1 MKITLLPGDGIGP
14 EIVAAAADVMD
25 AAAKKFGFTLEY
37 DRQLLGGCA
46 IDAWGDPFPE
56 ATEKSAK
63 AADAVLLGAVGGP
76 QWDQADPAIRPEK
89 GLLRIRKALGLYC
102 NLRPMKVNRFTAH
115 LSPLK
120 AERVSGTDMLIVREL
135 TGGIYFGRHNEAEAI
150 NGVETASDID
160 LYTRPEI
167 ERIARKAFEAA
178 RGRRG
183 RVTSVDKANVLA
195 ESRLWRRIVTEMQQK
210 DYPDIEL
217 NHFYVDNCAMQ
228 LVLNPGQFDVIL
240 TNNIFGDILSDEA
253 SVLGGSI
260 GLLPSAS
267 LGDGTG
273 LYEPIHGSAPDI
285 AGQGIANP
293 TGTILSAA
301 MLFRY
306 SLGKEEVAAAIEA
319 AVDSVYEAGYRTP
332 DLFVPGLKR
341 VNTREMGKLTAK
353 AVLAGK

>member
-1 MKITLLPGDGIGP
+1 
-14 EIVAAAADVMD
+14 MD
-25 AAAKKFGFTLEY
+25 AAAKKFGFALEY
-37 DRQLLGGCA
+37 DHQLLGGCA
-46 IDAWGDPFPE
+46 IDAYNDPYPE
-56 ATEKSAK
+56 VTQKSAN

-76 QWDQADPAIRPEK
+76 KWDNVDPSIRPEK
-89 GLLRIRKALGLYC
+89 GLLRIRKDLGLYC
-102 NLRPMKVNRFTAH
+102 NLRPMKVSKFTAH

-120 AERVSGTDMLIVREL
+120 PERVENTDLLIVREL
-135 TGGIYFGRHNEAEAI
+135 TGGIYFGTHNEAAMVD
-150 NGVETASDID
+150 GVETASDVD
-160 LYTRPEI
+160 LYTRPEV

-178 RGRRG
+178 KVRRG
-183 RVTSVDKANVLA
+183 KVTSVDKANVLA
-195 ESRLWRRIVTEMQQK
+195 ESRMWRKIVTEM
-210 DYPDIEL
+210 
-217 NHFYVDNCAMQ
+217 
-228 LVLNPGQFDVIL
+228 GQFDVVL

-306 SLGKEEVAAAIEA
+306 SLDQQAAADAVEA
-319 AVDSVYEAGYRTP
+319 AVEKVYEDGYRTP
-332 DLFVPGLKR
+332 DLFGEGMTK
-341 VNTREMGKLTAK
+341 VNTQEMGDLVAK
-353 AVLAGK
+353 ALLEA